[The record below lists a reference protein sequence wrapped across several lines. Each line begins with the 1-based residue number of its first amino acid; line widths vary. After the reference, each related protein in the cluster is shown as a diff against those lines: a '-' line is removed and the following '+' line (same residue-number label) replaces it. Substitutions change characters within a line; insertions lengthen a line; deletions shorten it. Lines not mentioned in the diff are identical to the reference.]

1 MEKTIKVIIAD
12 DHAMVREGIRGFI
25 ASEPGFE
32 IVGVAENGKQAVM
45 FALSLNPDIVLM
57 DLMMPVMNGLEAI
70 REIKAGNPDIKILV
84 ITSFAEDD
92 KVFPA
97 IKAGA
102 SGYLLKDT
110 SPQQLLQSILDV
122 YNGKSSLHPLIASKV
137 LNELNK
143 PHIQP
148 YPDDTLSTREITV
161 LKLIAQG
168 LSNLEIALQ
177 LNLSEN
183 SIRSYTSKILGKLH
197 LANRTQA
204 TIYALREG
212 MANLGS
218 DQNVSGNKKSE

>member
-1 MEKTIKVIIAD
+1 
-12 DHAMVREGIRGFI
+12 
-25 ASEPGFE
+25 
-32 IVGVAENGKQAVM
+32 
-45 FALSLNPDIVLM
+45 
-57 DLMMPVMNGLEAI
+57 MPVMNGLDAI

-84 ITSFAEDD
+84 ITSFSDDD

-137 LNELNK
+137 LKELNK
-143 PHIQP
+143 PHTQSGP
-148 YPDDTLSTREITV
+148 EDQLSAREITV
-161 LKLIAQG
+161 LKLIARG
-168 LSNLEIALQ
+168 LSNFEIASQ

-197 LANRTQA
+197 LANRTQV
-204 TIYALREG
+204 TIYAIREG
-212 MANLGS
+212 LADLGN
-218 DQNVSGNKKSE
+218 D